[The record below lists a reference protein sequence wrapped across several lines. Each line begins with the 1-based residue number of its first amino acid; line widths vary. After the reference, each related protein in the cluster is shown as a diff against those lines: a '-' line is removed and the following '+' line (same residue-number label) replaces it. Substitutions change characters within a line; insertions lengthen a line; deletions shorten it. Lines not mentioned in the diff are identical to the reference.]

1 MLIASLLSFSVIAG
15 AAIDI
20 TAKLITSANGLTNT
34 GGAIDITVSGGSGSY
49 QYQWSNQMYSEDIT
63 NVAAGTYSV
72 TVYDSQQQTAT
83 ATFKVDY
90 TQEAY
95 DLITKTNVAKC
106 KNFSMDVLTNANSNI
121 KSYLWSDGSTKQF
134 LLAKTAGKY
143 NCIATF
149 SSGMKIID
157 TVDVADITVTKP
169 TIIGASMAYLN
180 STSTYSVQNYV
191 TNYSYQYSLQG
202 TKGIIT
208 TTPNPTLSINEG
220 TASWGSVSGTENVI
234 CTATTK
240 EQCSDT
246 SMLKVTLKQFIAV
259 TPLSVTGIVTDA
271 TNATSNDGA
280 IDITVVNGTAP
291 YKYSWS
297 NQATSED
304 ISNIKPGNY
313 SVIVSDNANAYT
325 TVTFIVNN
333 KSDFIPKTTITK
345 CKGSSIDVLTKVNSN
360 IVSYLWSD
368 GTTNSYLLA
377 KTEGTYF
384 CTATLQSGTKL
395 IDSIEVKDQVIVLPS
410 TITGDKVVYTNSNTI
425 YSFQSKAYN
434 IYSWSLGYGKGVL
447 SNPSNYNQTA
457 TPATNVAW
465 GSNTGT
471 EYLILEAKSGNC
483 SDTVSF
489 PITIIDANALSII
502 GTVTTANGLTN
513 TGGAIDI
520 TISGGTAP
528 YQIVW
533 NTSAIS
539 EDLTNLSSGTYSVTV
554 YDNTQASSSATFTIG
569 NTQEPYDVITKT
581 TISKCKEYSVDVMTN
596 ANSNIASFLWSDG
609 STKQFLLAKT
619 AGKYYCTATFT
630 SGMKAVDSIV
640 VSDIVVT
647 KPTIIG
653 NTMPYVNSSSTYSIY
668 NYVTNYSYKYS
679 LQGTKGIITTAPNP
693 TVSINDGSASWG
705 SASGTEYVICIATTK
720 EQCSDTA
727 KLEVTLQD
735 NIVVEPPYIH
745 VTGIVTDASNAT
757 SNNGAID
764 ITVVNGTA
772 PYKYSWSNQATSED
786 VSNLKPGNYSV
797 FISDNA
803 NAYTTA
809 TFTIEDKSDFIT
821 ETSITKCKGSSID
834 VLTKAN
840 SNIVSYLWSDGTT
853 KNYLLAKTVG
863 KYFCTATLQSGT
875 KLIDSVEV
883 KDQVIVLPN
892 AIIGDKVVYTNSNN
906 SYYCQSAEY
915 NSELFTWSLGYG
927 KGVLS
932 NPNNYNQTATPTANV
947 AWGSNTGTEYL
958 ILEAKSGKCS
968 DTISFPITIIDG
980 KALSVIGTVTHANG
994 ITNTGGSINITT
1006 NGGIPA
1012 YTYAWNNMQIS
1023 EDLTNLAA
1031 GTYTVTVYDSKQNQ
1045 TTESFTVGFTK
1056 ETIDIIANNTQ
1067 YTCEGYSTDIMA
1079 TQNANIASYK
1089 WNDSSTK
1096 PYVLAKNP
1104 GMYYVSATFKS
1115 GMIVTDSIELIVDK
1129 ITAAQID
1136 GNTTIEID
1144 NKQQYEIGN
1153 VNSNYNYSWA
1163 IQNKNI
1169 AELNLSNTSSIVSLK
1184 GIVAGKTELYV
1195 ISHLNQC
1202 SRVDTAF
1209 ITVIPKSDS
1218 LSVSGTVKGGTT
1230 ANNEGTVELYISN
1243 DTINAVKTVVINPN
1257 GYFEFKNLKAGDY
1270 YLKAKPNTTLSKDYK
1285 NTVYVKSSFFSTANA
1300 LTVDG
1305 DIFGLDIALLTGS
1318 VTGVDIVENEISLYP
1333 NPATSSI
1340 HIDAGTDMIDRIT
1353 IYTIDGT
1360 EILQS
1365 TEKAINI
1372 SQLNNGVY
1380 KVVIISKSATKAYLF
1395 IKQ

>member
-1 MLIASLLSFSVIAG
+1 MLIASLLSFSAMAG

-20 TAKLITSANGLTNT
+20 LAKIPTPANGLTNT

-49 QYQWSNQMYSEDIT
+49 QYQWSNQITTEDIT
-63 NVAAGTYSV
+63 NVAAGTYSI
-72 TVYDSQQQTAT
+72 TVYDSQQQSAT
-83 ATFKVDY
+83 ATFTVDF
-90 TQEAY
+90 TQETF
-95 DLITKTNVAKC
+95 DVIMKTSVTKC
-106 KNFSMDVLTNANSNI
+106 KEYSMDVMTNANSNI
-121 KSYLWSDGSTKQF
+121 ASYLWSDGSTKKY

-143 NCIATF
+143 YCTATF
-149 SSGMKIID
+149 SSGMKA
-157 TVDVADITVTKP
+157 VDSIEVSDIVVTKP
-169 TIIGASMAYLN
+169 IIYGN
-180 STSTYSVQNYV
+180 SSVLMFTNNSNYSIQNPINGYSYSFSLKNNLGIISATPGSITSANVNWGSTY
-191 TNYSYQYSLQG
+191 G
-202 TKGIIT
+202 TDYILVKT
-208 TTPNPTLSINEG
+208 Y
-220 TASWGSVSGTENVI
+220 TA
-234 CTATTK
+234 

-246 SMLKVTLKQFIAV
+246 ASLKINVQNLVSTMLAV
-259 TPLSVTGIVTDA
+259 T
-271 TNATSNDGA
+271 
-280 IDITVVNGTAP
+280 
-291 YKYSWS
+291 
-297 NQATSED
+297 
-304 ISNIKPGNY
+304 
-313 SVIVSDNANAYT
+313 
-325 TVTFIVNN
+325 
-333 KSDFIPKTTITK
+333 
-345 CKGSSIDVLTKVNSN
+345 
-360 IVSYLWSD
+360 
-368 GTTNSYLLA
+368 GTT
-377 KTEGTYF
+377 
-384 CTATLQSGTKL
+384 
-395 IDSIEVKDQVIVLPS
+395 
-410 TITGDKVVYTNSNTI
+410 
-425 YSFQSKAYN
+425 
-434 IYSWSLGYGKGVL
+434 
-447 SNPSNYNQTA
+447 
-457 TPATNVAW
+457 TPA
-465 GSNTGT
+465 
-471 EYLILEAKSGNC
+471 
-483 SDTVSF
+483 
-489 PITIIDANALSII
+489 
-502 GTVTTANGLTN
+502 NGITN
-513 TGGAIDI
+513 TGGTVNI
-520 TISGGTAP
+520 TTVDGSGSNTFM
-528 YQIVW
+528 W
-533 NTSAIS
+533 NNNKTT
-539 EDLTNLSSGTYSVTV
+539 EDLTNVSAGTYSVTV
-554 YDNTQASSSATFTIG
+554 TDIQNYTALGTFTVG
-569 NTQEPYDVITKT
+569 FTQEPYDVITKT
-581 TISKCKEYSVDVMTN
+581 AISKCKEYSVDVMTN

-609 STKQFLLAKT
+609 STKQYLLAKT
-619 AGKYYCTATFT
+619 EGKYYCTATFT

-647 KPTIIG
+647 IPTIIG
-653 NTMPYVNSSSTYSIY
+653 NTMPYVNSTSTYSIY
-668 NYVTNYSYKYS
+668 NYVTDYSYKYS

-693 TVSINDGSASWG
+693 TVSINDGTANWG

-735 NIVVEPPYIH
+735 HIVVEPPYMH
-745 VTGIVTDASNAT
+745 VTGIVTDASNAS

-786 VSNLKPGNYSV
+786 ISNLKPGYYAV

-809 TFTIEDKSDFIT
+809 TFNVEDKSDFIT

-958 ILEAKSGKCS
+958 ILEAKSGNCS
-968 DTISFPITIIDG
+968 DTLTFPITIIDG
-980 KALSVIGTVTHANG
+980 KALSVIGTVTPANG
-994 ITNTGGSINITT
+994 ITNTGGAIDITIS
-1006 NGGIPA
+1006 GGTAPYQIV
-1012 YTYAWNNMQIS
+1012 WNTSASS
-1023 EDLTNLAA
+1023 EDLTKLSS
-1031 GTYTVTVYDSKQNQ
+1031 GTYSVTVYDSKQNQ

-1056 ETIDIIANNTQ
+1056 ETIDIIANKTQ
-1067 YTCEGYSTDIMA
+1067 HTCEGYSTDIMT
-1079 TQNANIASYK
+1079 TQNINIASYK
-1089 WNDSSTK
+1089 WNDGSNK
-1096 PYVLAKNP
+1096 NFVLAKKP
-1104 GMYYVSATFKS
+1104 GMYYVTATFKS
-1115 GMIVTDSIELIVDK
+1115 GMLVTDSIELIVDK

-1136 GNTTIEID
+1136 GITTIEID

-1195 ISHLNQC
+1195 TSYLNQC

-1209 ITVIPKSDS
+1209 ITVIPKSADS

-1305 DIFGLDIALLTGS
+1305 DIFGIDIALLAGS
-1318 VTGVDIVENEISLYP
+1318 VTVVDIVENEISLYP
-1333 NPATSSI
+1333 NPETSTI
-1340 HIDAGTDMIDRIT
+1340 HIDSGTDMIDRII

-1360 EILQS
+1360 KILQS
-1365 TEKAINI
+1365 TEQTTNI
-1372 SQLNNGVY
+1372 SQLSIGVY
-1380 KVVIISKSATKAYLF
+1380 KVVVISKSATKAYLF